1 MSLRMLGS
9 AGVPAAATLIDV
21 GGGATPLTRAL
32 LDRAIGM
39 FGCLA
44 PAGRSNVRSLPVAR
58 YSPAQLARQLGAK
71 WALDQPGPGGTHHP
85 GRCCS
90 AVHLYRA
97 AKRILSPGLRARL
110 QPGFSAISQNPSAGS
125 ICASINACSAA
136 SRSGLPNMRAR

>member
-39 FGCLA
+39 FGCFA
-44 PAGRSNVRSLPVAR
+44 PDGPQQCSGPASGPLQPGAACPPAR
-58 YSPAQLARQLGAK
+58 RQM
-71 WALDQPGPGGTHHP
+71 ALDQPGPGGTHHP